1 MLNKFLFKNDI
12 NVEFGCLIVGNI
24 WKFKSLKGFVWM
36 NMYLVV
42 GKFFV
47 VLNIVWFEEYLVNEF
62 INSLFFLRNVVN
74 VFENVMY
81 KRW

>member
-1 MLNKFLFKNDI
+1 
-12 NVEFGCLIVGNI
+12 
-24 WKFKSLKGFVWM
+24 M
-36 NMYLVV
+36 NMYLVD

>member
-1 MLNKFLFKNDI
+1 M
-12 NVEFGCLIVGNI
+12 
-24 WKFKSLKGFVWM
+24 KGFVWM

-62 INSLFFLRNVVN
+62 INWEMLLMCLKMLCIKDGKNVLIGDYN
-74 VFENVMY
+74 LWI
-81 KRW
+81 KSI